1 MHKLINPDYLNQQL
15 LSLDSPDSDIPVW
28 SHTLVSPNPRRAAV
42 LIPLLAPTP
51 ENPDCRLLL
60 TRRAE
65 HLKVHPGEISFPGGA
80 MEPEDNGLLATALR
94 ETAEETGIQA
104 HYVQPLGMLGELDTI
119 SGYRLRAYV
128 GWVREGYQL
137 QAEQAEVAELI
148 LTDFEPVMSADSF
161 NWQQRSTSAGTFN
174 LPEIQ
179 LNGHRVWGVTGVI
192 LWRLIERLM
201 KPLASDQS
209 NQ

>member
-1 MHKLINPDYLNQQL
+1 MHKPINPDYLHQRL
-15 LSLDSPDSDIPVW
+15 LPLDSPDSDIPVW

-42 LIPLLAPTP
+42 LIPLLAPSTTL
-51 ENPDCRLLL
+51 PDCRLLL

-80 MEPEDNGLLATALR
+80 MELDDNNLLATALR

-104 HYVQPLGMLGELDTI
+104 QFVQPLGMLGELDTI

-128 GWVREGYQL
+128 GWVRDGYQL
-137 QAEQAEVAELI
+137 KREQAEVAELI
-148 LTDFEPVMSADSF
+148 LTDFDQVMKTDNF
-161 NWQQRSTSAGTFN
+161 HWQQRTTSAGTFN
-174 LPEIQ
+174 LPEIE

-192 LWRLIERLM
+192 LWRLIERLL
-201 KPLASDQS
+201 KPLAFE
-209 NQ
+209 